1 VQCGKETAMNATAM
15 NAKRIGLAMGLMA
28 GLASPAAAQRWDE
41 TPRVGAC
48 FYKDA
53 DYRGRRFCVAAG
65 DEVDRLPYG
74 LDDEISSIR
83 IFGRAEVTI
92 FRDDDFRGRSTRF
105 TDDVRDLQYE
115 RWNDTVS
122 SVQVRGFGRGGYGGG
137 YTGGGRGS
145 GSGDGY
151 GSGYGSGGSRP
162 GRDGDYGSGRG
173 GGVNRQDVDRIVQ
186 RAYQDILEREPD
198 PQGLRIY
205 RSHMIDDGWT
215 EREVRDSLRESPEYR
230 EKHTMTYP
238 KAEEI
243 VRRAYRAVL
252 NREPDP
258 GSRGFVE
265 KVMRDKW
272 TQEDVE
278 RELRRSDE
286 YRNRPR

>member
-1 VQCGKETAMNATAM
+1 M
-15 NAKRIGLAMGLMA
+15 NAKTAWTASRIGLAMGMMA

-53 DYRGRRFCVAAG
+53 DYRGRRVCLAAG
-65 DEVDRLPYG
+65 DELDRLPYG

-92 FRDDDFRGRSTRF
+92 FRDDDFGGRSTRF
-105 TDDVRDLQYE
+105 DDDVRDLQYE

-122 SVQVRGFGRGGYGGG
+122 SLRVRGGRGGYGGGG

-151 GSGYGSGGSRP
+151 GSGSGGGGSRP
-162 GRDGDYGSGRG
+162 GRDGGYGSGTGNG
-173 GGVNRQDVDRIVQ
+173 GGNRQDVDRIVE
-186 RAYQDILEREPD
+186 RAYQDILERAPD

-205 RSHMIDDGWT
+205 RSHMLDDGWT
-215 EREVRDSLRESPEYR
+215 ERQVRDSLRESPEYR
-230 EKHTMTYP
+230 EKTTMTYP
-238 KAEEI
+238 KAQEI
-243 VRRAYRAVL
+243 VRRAYLAVL
-252 NREPDP
+252 NREPD
-258 GSRGFVE
+258 GASRGFVD
-265 KVMRDKW
+265 KVFRDKW